1 MSIPEKLLQVFADYD
16 HYPVLENIRSGD
28 YIDNIRP
35 GQMKSSLMKGIDAY
49 QRSFIAVK
57 LFPRDLY
64 QKMLKSYLQNHES
77 CLTLVALSKTY
88 YLPPDVARYIEGFIE
103 YRPSSRSY
111 SYDSDDEISIDSETE
126 RYSPPQMLDPQKFLT
141 NQISVHTFFQRY
153 TISGTEKS
161 PFVHG
166 EYSARCLARY
176 RWKMIDINTLILLSN
191 GDWHS
196 TDGAYNPELE
206 LRKIVEGTHPISM
219 IYNEKIERLINRT
232 LS

>member
-1 MSIPEKLLQVFADYD
+1 MIPEKLLQVFTDYD
-16 HYPVLENIRSGD
+16 NYPVLENVRSGD

-35 GQMKSSLMKGIDAY
+35 GQMKSSVMKGIDSY
-49 QRSFIAVK
+49 QRPFIAIK

-64 QKMLKSYLQNHES
+64 QKMIETLHENQES
-77 CLTLVALSKTY
+77 CLTLVALTRSK
-88 YLPPDVARYIEGFIE
+88 YLPPDIAQHIYTFIE
-103 YRPSSRSY
+103 YRPSECY
-111 SYDSDDEISIDSETE
+111 YNYDSDSEITDSEPE
-126 RYSPPQMLDPQKFLT
+126 IDQFVSPPKMLHPKKFLT

-166 EYSARCLARY
+166 EYSERCLARY
-176 RWKMIDINTLILLSN
+176 RWKMLDINTLIVLSN

-206 LRKIVEGTHPISM
+206 LSKILEGTHPKAILYSET
-219 IYNEKIERLINRT
+219 IDRLINNT
-232 LS
+232 S